1 MSGTLI
7 QMTGL
12 AGSLPRISSITSG
25 RVPAFWGSGQNMNSK
40 TFSPPLRW
48 STPGSL
54 LRRPRVAFVGT
65 AWPSGP
71 LSSTATGLLKL
82 TTLSP
87 LADMVSLDIPGV
99 KPPDFV
105 FSHQSNQVGVD
116 RYMISGYDYSGFQA
130 IPSPVKFPGVSSR
143 PFVSSDFLYVLV
155 ASTFNAHDSINVD
168 QLIAQKPWFPR
179 MAVRIFTPTP
189 PEFTGST
196 SALQPGEAT
205 VYAKLVSINGAW
217 NSTLQAAVPEL
228 QAAGIDAQ
236 IVGTEADVT
245 VEVVGKLIAD
255 HFHLS

>member
-87 LADMVSLDIPGV
+87 LADMV
-99 KPPDFV
+99 
-105 FSHQSNQVGVD
+105 
-116 RYMISGYDYSGFQA
+116 
-130 IPSPVKFPGVSSR
+130 
-143 PFVSSDFLYVLV
+143 
-155 ASTFNAHDSINVD
+155 FNAHDSINVD